1 MHDEKFLPHI
11 PRKKDSTKRKEMCK
25 HFGFLVFVRFCR
37 LTLHV
42 VYLMCISE
50 PSVPPKLYA
59 AVV

>member
-1 MHDEKFLPHI
+1 
-11 PRKKDSTKRKEMCK
+11 MCK
-25 HFGFLVFVRFCR
+25 RFGFLVFVWFCR

-59 AVV
+59 AVM